1 MPTGSPNA
9 GYRTFTTGDVLTA
22 AQVQYNLQNQSIMYF
37 ADAAAR
43 DAALTAGIRQ
53 EGMFAYLADTNT
65 TVYYDGSAWQSFGTG
80 DVTGLTAGSGITI
93 TNASGPVPTIAID
106 TATTVSLTG
115 SQTLTNKTLT
125 SPKESVDLVGTASTG
140 TVNVDVVTSSVKV
153 TTANATGNWTLNV
166 RGDGST
172 TLNSLMSTGQQ
183 ITVVYVSP
191 NTSPAYY
198 PTAFTIDGT
207 AVGVSL
213 KWLGGTAPSSGN
225 ANSTDVYVYTIIKT
239 GAATFT
245 VLASQNRF
253 A

>member
-9 GYRTFTTGDVLTA
+9 GYLTFNTGDVLTA

-37 ADAAAR
+37 ASAAAR
-43 DAALTAGIRQ
+43 DAALTAGVVQ

-65 TVYYDGSAWQSFGTG
+65 TVFYDGSTWQSFGTG
-80 DVTGLTAGSGITI
+80 DVTGLTAGAGITI
-93 TNASGPVPTIAID
+93 TNASGPVPTIAL
-106 TATTVSLTG
+106 S
-115 SQTLTNKTLT
+115 TNPTLT
-125 SPKESVDLVGTASTG
+125 SPKEAIDLVGAASTG

-172 TLNSLMSTGQQ
+172 TLDSLMSSGQQ
-183 ITVVYVSP
+183 ITVVYASP

-225 ANSTDVYVYTIIKT
+225 VNSTDAYVYTIIKT
-239 GAATFT
+239 GASTYT

>member
-9 GYRTFTTGDVLTA
+9 GYKTFNTGDVLTA
-22 AQVQYNLQNQSIMYF
+22 AQVQYYLQNQSIMYF

-43 DAALTAGIRQ
+43 DAALTAGIVQ

-80 DVTGLTAGSGITI
+80 DVTGLTAGTGIEI
-93 TNASGPVPTIAID
+93 TNASGPVPTIAIAD
-106 TATTVSLTG
+106 
-115 SQTLTNKTLT
+115 NPTLT
-125 SPKESVDLVGTASTG
+125 SPKETASI
-140 TVNVDVVTSSVKV
+140 SA
-153 TTANATGNWTLNV
+153 TAATGAINLDVLTSAVFIRTSNAAANWTINV

-172 TLNSLMSTGQQ
+172 SLDSLMSTGEQ
-183 ITVVYVSP
+183 ISVVFETP
-191 NTSPAYY
+191 NGATAYY
-198 PTAFTIDGT
+198 PTAFNVDGS
-207 AVGVSL
+207 AVVP

-225 ANSTDVYVYTIIKT
+225 INSTDVYVYTIRKT

-245 VLASQNRF
+245 ALASQNKF